1 MHLSSLQTLT
11 ETLIL
16 CQMLGRRWGSCLHRD
31 RIAQLLTMVPVY
43 SSSLASE
50 MAFLWWRKR
59 SLRKF
64 CEIKRGAAFY
74 LVTNKPKNLKR
85 LFFKNCHLL
94 VLERKCN
101 AFYQAHNTE
110 GNDTPVAL
118 SRKRCRFQIKLD
130 KWPVTQGR
138 TPEASGV
145 PFLNTIRGLTLMF
158 QSAET
163 LGSKS

>member
-1 MHLSSLQTLT
+1 
-11 ETLIL
+11 
-16 CQMLGRRWGSCLHRD
+16 
-31 RIAQLLTMVPVY
+31 MVPVY

-59 SLRKF
+59 SRRKF

-101 AFYQAHNTE
+101 AFYQARSSKCRAVTVWKEHCLNGTQR
-110 GNDTPVAL
+110 TAW
-118 SRKRCRFQIKLD
+118 SIKRCHKSSIMSFLERAISVTYSFETFQTRISFLKLANSYPCFLETQKSSSWYTHIKF
-130 KWPVTQGR
+130 PGM
-138 TPEASGV
+138 S
-145 PFLNTIRGLTLMF
+145 
-158 QSAET
+158 
-163 LGSKS
+163 

>member
-59 SLRKF
+59 SRRKF

-101 AFYQAHNTE
+101 AFYQARSSKCRAVTVWKEHCLNGTQR
-110 GNDTPVAL
+110 TAQ
-118 SRKRCRFQIKLD
+118 SIKRCHKSSIM
-130 KWPVTQGR
+130 
-138 TPEASGV
+138 S
-145 PFLNTIRGLTLMF
+145 FLER
-158 QSAET
+158 QSVSPT
-163 LGSKS
+163 VSKPSKHESVF